1 MSNNYNSRHQSYCKF
16 CNLDYHNDI
25 INTVILESNNFKV
38 IPALGQFVEGYLLI
52 LSKSHF
58 YSIGGIPNSLA
69 DELIAIK
76 NEVDS
81 LLKLHYSKPIFFEH
95 GASSSGFKAGCCI
108 DHAHIHAIPAKI
120 DLLPYLLTSY
130 NLERINNINKM
141 LNFGQ
146 RDIPYLFYE
155 NSEDEQYI
163 CSIDI
168 NNEPPT
174 QYLRKVLAQELN
186 IVKYHDWRTYP
197 FLENIEKTI
206 LKLGNKKNKI
216 NYENNLSCSRNR

>member
-1 MSNNYNSRHQSYCKF
+1 MSNNYNSLHQSYCKF
-16 CNLDYHNDI
+16 CNLEYNNDI

-69 DELIAIK
+69 GELIAIK
-76 NEVDS
+76 NEVAN
-81 LLKLHYSKPIFFEH
+81 LLKTHYCSPIFFEH

-108 DHAHIHAIPAKI
+108 DHAHIHAIPAKL
-120 DLLPYLLTSY
+120 DLLPYLLSNY
-130 NLERINNINKM
+130 NLEKMNNFNKM
-141 LNFGQ
+141 FDFGQ
-146 RDIPYLFYE
+146 KDIPYLFYE
-155 NSEDEQYI
+155 NSKDEQFI

-168 NNEPPT
+168 NNELPT
-174 QYLRKVLAQELN
+174 QYLRKIVAKELN
-186 IVKYHDWRTYP
+186 IAKYHDWRSYS

-206 LKLGNKKNKI
+206 LKLKNKKTKI
-216 NYENNLSCSRNR
+216 NYEKNLFCSRNR